1 MNLLEKKQE
10 RAVSPVIGVILMVA
24 ITVILAAI
32 IGTFV
37 LGLGQNASQ
46 TTPQASFICEGEN
59 LIHNGG
65 DSLDSSNLEINGDGT
80 VETSDSISAGDTV
93 ATGFNGSLN
102 WESGDSSS
110 TLYRGDCS

>member
-1 MNLLEKKQE
+1 MNLIENKQD

-37 LGLGQNASQ
+37 LGLGSSASES
-46 TTPQASFICEGEN
+46 TPQASFICEDGN

-65 DSLDSSNLEINGDGT
+65 NSLDNSSLSINGDG
-80 VETSDSISAGDTV
+80 ELDSDSYSAGDTV
-93 ATGFNGSLN
+93 ATGFNGSLI

-110 TLYRGDCS
+110 TLFRGDCS